1 MQVRKLLIALAGLA
15 AAPVF
20 AQAIGTVS
28 SVNGVATVTTSGG
41 GTTLA
46 AGAPV
51 MNGARIVTTSA
62 SSVAVSLNNGCT
74 VNVPP
79 SHGVTLLS
87 SMTCQQAQAAVL
99 PLATVASTAPSTAVM
114 GQGALRAADPAVLV
128 WGAAV
133 AGMVIWSAVD
143 DDDERPVS
151 GR

>member
-1 MQVRKLLIALAGLA
+1 MQARKLLIALAGLA

-28 SVNGVATVTTSGG
+28 SVNGVATVTTGG
-41 GTTLA
+41 GGASLA

-62 SSVAVSLNNGCT
+62 SSVTVSLNNGCT
-74 VNVPP
+74 LTVPP
-79 SHGVTLLS
+79 AHSVTLLS

-99 PLATVASTAPSTAVM
+99 PVTTVANTGPSTAVM
-114 GQGALRAADPAVLV
+114 GQGALRSADPAVLV
-128 WGAAV
+128 WGAAI
-133 AGMVIWSAVD
+133 AGMVIWHAVD
-143 DDDERPVS
+143 GDDERPVS